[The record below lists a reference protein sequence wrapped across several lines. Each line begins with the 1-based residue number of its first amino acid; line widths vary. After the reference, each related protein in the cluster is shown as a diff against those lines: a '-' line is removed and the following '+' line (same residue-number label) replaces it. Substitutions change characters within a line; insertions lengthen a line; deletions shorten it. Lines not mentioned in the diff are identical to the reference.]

1 MQLDRR
7 TVGVVVV
14 GVLGALALTFAAG
27 TLANPAAQG
36 SGSLV
41 SEDGDSSAVFQADD
55 ALEPDPQPLP
65 ELGPVLQTA
74 LLGLL
79 GLTFVVA
86 LYVLSIRDLLSV
98 VLAVL
103 TAGIGFWLLMELIIA
118 LTGPGSDVGF
128 GQDAGAG
135 PPGGADGI
143 APEVGVSTPPSA
155 FLLGIIAVV
164 AVLALVVLFGLS
176 TDEGPSE
183 PDADVADDAT
193 PETLTPIGAA
203 AGRAA
208 AEIQDE
214 TTSTSNAV
222 YRAWVDMTDA
232 LDVPNRA
239 ATTPGEFADVAI
251 EAGMAPRD
259 VEELTRLFEDVRYG
273 DAPVSAARERQA
285 TDALRRIE
293 STYAGDES

>member
-14 GVLGALALTFAAG
+14 GVLGALALTVAAG

-41 SEDGDSSAVFQADD
+41 SEEGGSSAVFQSDD

-65 ELGPVLQTA
+65 ELDPVLQTVLLGVVA
-74 LLGLL
+74 LL
-79 GLTFVVA
+79 FVA
-86 LYVLSIRDLLSV
+86 SLYVLSIRDLISV
-98 VLAVL
+98 VLAVAV
-103 TAGIGFWLLMELIIA
+103 AGIGFWLLMELIIA

-128 GQDAGAG
+128 GQDTGTG

-143 APEVGVSTPPSA
+143 ASEVGVSTPPSA
-155 FLLGIIAVV
+155 LLLGIIAVFAV
-164 AVLALVVLFGLS
+164 AALVVLLGLS

-183 PDADVADDAT
+183 
-193 PETLTPIGAA
+193 
-203 AGRAA
+203 
-208 AEIQDE
+208 
-214 TTSTSNAV
+214 
-222 YRAWVDMTDA
+222 TD
-232 LDVPNRA
+232 
-239 ATTPGEFADVAI
+239 ADVAI
-251 EAGMAPRD
+251 EAGMEPRD
-259 VEELTRLFEDVRYG
+259 VEKLTRLFEDVRYG

-293 STYAGDES
+293 STYASDGS